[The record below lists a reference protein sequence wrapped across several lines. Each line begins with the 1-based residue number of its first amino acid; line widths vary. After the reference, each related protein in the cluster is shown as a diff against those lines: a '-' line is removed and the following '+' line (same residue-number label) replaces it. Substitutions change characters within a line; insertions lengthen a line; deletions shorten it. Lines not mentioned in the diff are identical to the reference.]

1 MSNKSL
7 NYLNLNKNNLP
18 YNISIITDTL
28 FYSILKV
35 VVKGNI
41 RDPVPLVDVNSL
53 IGTTIQSALMQFGGG
68 YPLLEDSKATCA
80 IAGAPCI
87 EIIFHGQVA
96 VPSTQNVENTDEEVM
111 SQLLP
116 LFNVKEIEN
125 PSPSDGIELTIE

>member
-68 YPLLEDSKATCA
+68 YPLLEDIHCVSSVNNKFLNQKGCTCSQL
-80 IAGAPCI
+80 GNNNWCKYCENYNVTRRLLNQI
-87 EIIFHGQVA
+87 EIHMQ
-96 VPSTQNVENTDEEVM
+96 SN
-111 SQLLP
+111 
-116 LFNVKEIEN
+116 
-125 PSPSDGIELTIE
+125 